1 MSNNGKTQWRPSVS
15 KIQIYSDEICLEQIS
30 ATYLDQS
37 GSFSDDTDG
46 SMALDKS
53 DTTKWRPQCGPFC
66 SIGEAWVTFSTESE
80 IKCVK
85 ASNLGEANGDSVWN
99 GGIKVEIQDRWKW
112 TTVLESHSGNY
123 AIGIES

>member
-66 SIGEAWVTFSTESE
+66 SIGEAWVTFSTETE
-80 IKCVK
+80 LHCVK
-85 ASNLGEANGDSVWN
+85 ASNLGEANKNYAWN
-99 GGIKVEIQDRWKW
+99 GGIKVEIQGRGTW
-112 TTVLESHSGNY
+112 TTVLESHSGNN
-123 AIGIES
+123 AMGIES

>member
-1 MSNNGKTQWRPSVS
+1 MSNNGITQWRPSVP
-15 KIQIYSDEICLEQIS
+15 KIQTYSDKICSKRIS

-53 DTTKWRPQCGPFC
+53 DTTKWRPQCGPSC
-66 SIGEAWVTFSTESE
+66 SIGEAWVTFSTETE
-80 IKCVK
+80 LKCVK
-85 ASNLGEANGDSVWN
+85 ASNLGEANEDYVWN
-99 GGIKVEIQDRWKW
+99 GGIKVEMQERSTW
-112 TTVLESHSGNY
+112 TTVLESHSGNN